1 MHTARVKRCTSL
13 QVGGRSQVTQRVT
26 HNSTTCEPGSAAAR
40 RNLRISG
47 APGGRRVPTASPPP
61 PLQPPPRLWEGG
73 SLPQTCGDA
82 QQRSVA
88 SAQLADGSP
97 EEFLWFPAH
106 AASAESPDFSPDL
119 QSPGRREGNLP
130 PPRCGAWDGGWP
142 PRPWICRAPESGRS
156 LPPPPNMQSR
166 WTAASLGP
174 RNKPPPTFG
183 KRERAPPPIPHG
195 APFWS
200 WQGGHTPRIHSTP
213 GGGRSPHP
221 RDPWSHQAAYTP
233 EPPAAFSPI
242 SSEPPPPRQ
251 EEGFLPR
258 IRRALGGRRAGA
270 SRRFRFVFICRVST
284 PGRSCEH
291 RPLIAA
297 AERCSIQGSHRK
309 RARSG
314 AGFTPCE

>member
-130 PPRCGAWDGGWP
+130 PPLCGAWDGGWP

-242 SSEPPPPRQ
+242 SSEPPPPAGGGLPPPDPQSPRRQ
-251 EEGFLPR
+251 EGGRLAPLQIRLHLPSFHAR
-258 IRRALGGRRAGA
+258 TELRTPTINRCSRALLDPRL
-270 SRRFRFVFICRVST
+270 T
-284 PGRSCEH
+284 PE
-291 RPLIAA
+291 A
-297 AERCSIQGSHRK
+297 CSIRGRVH
-309 RARSG
+309 
-314 AGFTPCE
+314 TV